1 MIKRALVF
9 LFVFFYLIG
18 CGYVPMYSNKINLD
32 FSISNLE
39 VDGNR
44 DINKIIENK
53 LKSYFN
59 NGSSKTYNIKINTS
73 YKKVSAAKDATGNT
87 TDFI

>member
-44 DINKIIENK
+44 DINKIVENK

-59 NGSSKTYNIKINTS
+59 IKLKTNSKNHSNGIFY
-73 YKKVSAAKDATGNT
+73 
-87 TDFI
+87 